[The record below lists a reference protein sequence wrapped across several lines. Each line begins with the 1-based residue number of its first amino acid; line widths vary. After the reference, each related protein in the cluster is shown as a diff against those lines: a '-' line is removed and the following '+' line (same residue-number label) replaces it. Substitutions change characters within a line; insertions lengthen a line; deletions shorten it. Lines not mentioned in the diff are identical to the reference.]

1 MNPGKN
7 YFPRYNLA
15 KIGSNPPKEAQS
27 SKKKV
32 IIKNVVLEPNYRYSQ
47 EKTSIDDE
55 SQIIQSK
62 KSNEQQASRD
72 HTPPFTNP
80 KSYKNLK
87 QTKFAH
93 DNDASEDIMNAY
105 YWYKGGKRLRND
117 QTSSLRN
124 VANYFGV
131 KTSTLATRTSGQV
144 SISDPPHIRRKL
156 IFTKSELQEIVNHLL
171 AMADLGYGSTKRQA
185 ENLIRYLTIFKTE
198 KKARDF
204 KASHGFVCRLFC
216 NPELTKRHAQSFDYL
231 RAARLTPDL
240 IKKFFVIL
248 EDAYKLPKQL
258 TSFEIEPKSIWSMNE
273 VGFSYQKVQITALSH
288 KKEFLM

>member
-1 MNPGKN
+1 
-7 YFPRYNLA
+7 
-15 KIGSNPPKEAQS
+15 
-27 SKKKV
+27 
-32 IIKNVVLEPNYRYSQ
+32 
-47 EKTSIDDE
+47 
-55 SQIIQSK
+55 
-62 KSNEQQASRD
+62 
-72 HTPPFTNP
+72 
-80 KSYKNLK
+80 
-87 QTKFAH
+87 
-93 DNDASEDIMNAY
+93 MNAY

-216 NPELTKRHAQSFDYL
+216 NSL
-231 RAARLTPDL
+231 
-240 IKKFFVIL
+240 
-248 EDAYKLPKQL
+248 
-258 TSFEIEPKSIWSMNE
+258 N
-273 VGFSYQKVQITALSH
+273 
-288 KKEFLM
+288 